1 MTQRSNPALSKP
13 VGGKSLPG
21 LHYEIGRAR
30 SAFHQGPKLCASRKA
45 EYIGADRLSLSFFA
59 CEKAADHTS
68 RLSVIWE
75 SSKGCPTW
83 NDRFRHIDFR
93 YS

>member
-45 EYIGADRLSLSFFA
+45 EYIGADRLVAFIF
-59 CEKAADHTS
+59 
-68 RLSVIWE
+68 RLRE
-75 SSKGCPTW
+75 SGGPYIPLVRNLGVVEGMS
-83 NDRFRHIDFR
+83 DLE
-93 YS
+93 